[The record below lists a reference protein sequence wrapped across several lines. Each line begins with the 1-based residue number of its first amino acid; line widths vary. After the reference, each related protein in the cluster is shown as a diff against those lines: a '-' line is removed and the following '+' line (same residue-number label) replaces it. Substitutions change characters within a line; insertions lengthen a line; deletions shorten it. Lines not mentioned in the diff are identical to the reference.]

1 MSNIKLYTIGFT
13 KTSAEGFFSKLIVAG
28 VNKIIDIRLNNS
40 SQLAGFTK
48 KDDLKFFL
56 RALGNID
63 YIHYSVL
70 APNEDILSEYKK
82 RKGDW
87 LLYEKKFIAL
97 MEEKKVE
104 SALNPSDFDRGCLL
118 CSEHLPEHCH
128 RRLVAEYLKSKW
140 GNVEIEHIV

>member
-13 KTSAEGFFSKLIVAG
+13 KTSAEGFFTKLIVAG
-28 VNKIIDIRLNNS
+28 VKKVIDIRLNNS

-48 KDDLKFFL
+48 KEDLKYFL
-56 RALGNID
+56 NALGHID
-63 YIHYSVL
+63 YIHL
-70 APNEDILSEYKK
+70 PIFAPNEEILSEYKK
-82 RKGDW
+82 KKGDW
-87 LLYEKKFIAL
+87 SLYENKFISL
-97 MEEKKVE
+97 MEERKVE

-128 RRLVAEYLKSKW
+128 RRLVAEYLRNKW

>member
-28 VNKIIDIRLNNS
+28 VKKVIDIRLNNS

-48 KDDLKFFL
+48 KDDLKYFL
-56 RALGNID
+56 KALGHID
-63 YIHYSVL
+63 YIHYPIL
-70 APNEDILSEYKK
+70 APNEEILSEYKK
-82 RKGDW
+82 KKGDW
-87 LLYEKKFIAL
+87 LLYENKFISL
-97 MEEKKVE
+97 MEERKVE
-104 SALNPSDFDRGCLL
+104 SALTPSDFDQGCLL
-118 CSEHLPEHCH
+118 CSEHFPEHCH